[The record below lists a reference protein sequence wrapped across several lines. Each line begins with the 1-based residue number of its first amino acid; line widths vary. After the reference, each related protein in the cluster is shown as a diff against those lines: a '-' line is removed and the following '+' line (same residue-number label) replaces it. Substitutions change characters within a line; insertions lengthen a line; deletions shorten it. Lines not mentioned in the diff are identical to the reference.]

1 MCSMTHLCSKSLE
14 GRILATATGVRAL
27 TLMPKLALLFG
38 WDESDVSIF
47 DEREELS
54 MAVDVVE
61 DSPSVRTEVAIRI
74 ALRKLSLT
82 NTDGRLLLDL

>member
-1 MCSMTHLCSKSLE
+1 MTHMFSKSLE

-27 TLMPKLALLFG
+27 TLMPKLASLFG
-38 WDESDVSIF
+38 WGESDVSIF

-61 DSPSVRTEVAIRI
+61 DSPSVWTEVAIRI